1 MTIPQNAQRPASI
14 WNTVG
19 AQCMITELQDCR
31 PTLPQPLEPSQL
43 ILAWLLLLGFIGKF
57 SLRSFAHGP
66 PGLEPNQP
74 APPVC
79 AIATLACPL
88 GGSSSGMEPR
98 DTLSLFPQHLPQAG
112 AWEALEELYYP
123 DDFPH
128 RESEHLPSSLIFFS
142 PDWLRLS
149 DVLKLRIASSFIS

>member
-1 MTIPQNAQRPASI
+1 MALLGLSQINRHLPSAPSLLLPAL
-14 WNTVG
+14 WVG
-19 AQCMITELQDCR
+19 AALGWSPGILY
-31 PTLPQPLEPSQL
+31 PS
-43 ILAWLLLLGFIGKF
+43 
-57 SLRSFAHGP
+57 SPS
-66 PGLEPNQP
+66 
-74 APPVC
+74 
-79 AIATLACPL
+79 T
-88 GGSSSGMEPR
+88 S
-98 DTLSLFPQHLPQAG
+98 PQAG